1 MKAKAFHHKVISYGP
16 GGYKCPCC
24 GPHPKKRQEERR
36 FLRRAFN
43 RVLDDIEKDDESNI
57 DWYMFPEFDQHN
69 LWIEAEENYY
79 QWLLKEGLLEDVWW
93 YKEWLKQQ
101 EEK

>member
-1 MKAKAFHHKVISYGP
+1 MKAKSFHHKVISYGP

-24 GPHPKKRQEERR
+24 VPHPKKRQEERR

-43 RVLDDIEKDDESNI
+43 RLLDDIEKDDESGI

-69 LWIEAEENYY
+69 LWTMAE
-79 QWLLKEGLLEDVWW
+79 LW
-93 YKEWLKQQ
+93 YEEWLNSQGRKTWYQKLM
-101 EEK
+101 EKKNGPT